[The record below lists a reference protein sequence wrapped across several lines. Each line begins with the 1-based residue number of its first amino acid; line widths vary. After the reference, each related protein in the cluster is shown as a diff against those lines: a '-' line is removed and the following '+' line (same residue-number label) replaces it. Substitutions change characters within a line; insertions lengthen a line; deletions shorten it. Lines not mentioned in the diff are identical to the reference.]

1 MIRCGGARSIGGS
14 TGVGLA
20 IMMGEV
26 LSLDEVAS
34 LTCGGMDDGSFGS
47 IDDDDDAGGALLINE
62 SLDGGVR
69 LLAAELVLA
78 ERVEVVSIAAG
89 WTGTGSFG

>member
-1 MIRCGGARSIGGS
+1 M
-14 TGVGLA
+14 GVA
-20 IMMGEV
+20 VMMGEV

-47 IDDDDDAGGALLINE
+47 IDDDDDAGGALVINE
-62 SLDGGVR
+62 SFDGCVR
-69 LLAAELVLA
+69 LLAATLVLVLA

-89 WTGTGSFG
+89 WIGTGSFG